1 MVSQEFKA
9 SVADKNL
16 LRTRIMLK
24 DSFVVDP
31 TLAQFDE
38 MLSYASGHLP
48 DLFTQFD
55 GEYLEND
62 ISKWNRD
69 VMNEELVR
77 LVTNFSKTRI
87 DHLKKVVSKVLET
100 EAAKIR
106 KKRTE
111 QSTRPLSS
119 SRSAS
124 PSINR
129 GVSPQAKE
137 ARQKA
142 LRVLQNEGGII
153 QDIMVE
159 VTSRRTWKATNVDD
173 MERAARE
180 ILKAAKVYKDN
191 RQEARH
197 GYNE

>member
-31 TLAQFDE
+31 TFSQLRE
-38 MLSYASGHLP
+38 MLAYAKQQLP
-48 DLFTQFD
+48 DLLMPFD
-55 GEYLEND
+55 GDILEED
-62 ISKWNRD
+62 SSKWNHE
-69 VMNEELVR
+69 VMNMELVQ
-77 LVTNFSKTRI
+77 LINNFSETRI
-87 DHLKKVVSKVLET
+87 NHLEKVVSKVLET

-159 VTSRRTWKATNVDD
+159 VSSRRTWKATNVDD

-180 ILKAAKVYKDN
+180 ILKAAKVYKD
-191 RQEARH
+191 
-197 GYNE
+197 

>member
-119 SRSAS
+119 SQRSAS
-124 PSINR
+124 KGI
-129 GVSPQAKE
+129 
-137 ARQKA
+137 
-142 LRVLQNEGGII
+142 EG
-153 QDIMVE
+153 
-159 VTSRRTWKATNVDD
+159 TPK
-173 MERAARE
+173 
-180 ILKAAKVYKDN
+180 
-191 RQEARH
+191 
-197 GYNE
+197 

>member
-119 SRSAS
+119 SQSAS

-159 VTSRRTWKATNVDD
+159 VSSRRTWKATNVDD

>member
-31 TLAQFDE
+31 TFVQLDE
-38 MLSYASGHLP
+38 MLSYARGHLP
-48 DLFTQFD
+48 DLFIPFD
-55 GEYLEND
+55 GECLEND
-62 ISKWNRD
+62 IAKWNRD

-77 LVTNFSKTRI
+77 LVTNFSEIRI
-87 DHLKKVVSKVLET
+87 NHLKKVVSKVLET

-106 KKRTE
+106 QKRIE
-111 QSTRPLSS
+111 QSTRPPSS
-119 SRSAS
+119 SQSTS
-124 PSINR
+124 SVNR
-129 GVSPQAKE
+129 GTSPQVRE
-137 ARQKA
+137 ARLKA

-159 VTSRRTWKATNVDD
+159 VSSRRTWKATNVDD

>member
-48 DLFTQFD
+48 DLFIPFD
-55 GEYLEND
+55 GECLEND
-62 ISKWNRD
+62 IAKWNRD

-77 LVTNFSKTRI
+77 LVTNFSEIRI
-87 DHLKKVVSKVLET
+87 NHLKKVVSKVLEP
-100 EAAKIR
+100 EIAKIR
-106 KKRTE
+106 RKRME
-111 QSTRPLSS
+111 QSTRPPVSS
-119 SRSAS
+119 QSSPPPVSRESS
-124 PSINR
+124 PLIREANR
-129 GVSPQAKE
+129 
-137 ARQKA
+137 RKA
-142 LRVLQNEGGII
+142 LRVLQSEGNKIEEILTKVKAQPG
-153 QDIMVE
+153 
-159 VTSRRTWKATNVDD
+159 WKAANVDD

-180 ILKAAKVYKDN
+180 ILKAAKVYKNN
-191 RQEARH
+191 R
-197 GYNE
+197 

>member
-87 DHLKKVVSKVLET
+87 DHLKKVVSKVL
-100 EAAKIR
+100 
-106 KKRTE
+106 
-111 QSTRPLSS
+111 
-119 SRSAS
+119 
-124 PSINR
+124 
-129 GVSPQAKE
+129 
-137 ARQKA
+137 
-142 LRVLQNEGGII
+142 
-153 QDIMVE
+153 
-159 VTSRRTWKATNVDD
+159 
-173 MERAARE
+173 
-180 ILKAAKVYKDN
+180 
-191 RQEARH
+191 
-197 GYNE
+197 

>member
-31 TLAQFDE
+31 TFVQLDE
-38 MLSYASGHLP
+38 MLSYARGHLP
-48 DLFTQFD
+48 DLFIPFD
-55 GEYLEND
+55 GECLEND
-62 ISKWNRD
+62 IAKWNRD

-77 LVTNFSKTRI
+77 LVTNFSEIRI
-87 DHLKKVVSKVLET
+87 NHLKKVVSKVLET

-106 KKRTE
+106 QKRIE
-111 QSTRPLSS
+111 PSTRPPPSS
-119 SRSAS
+119 QA
-124 PSINR
+124 PSSVNR
-129 GVSPQAKE
+129 GTSPKARE
-137 ARQKA
+137 ARLKA

-159 VTSRRTWKATNVDD
+159 VSSRRTWKATNVDD

>member
-31 TLAQFDE
+31 TFSQLRE
-38 MLSYASGHLP
+38 MLAYAKQQLP
-48 DLFTQFD
+48 DLLMPFD
-55 GEYLEND
+55 GDILEED
-62 ISKWNRD
+62 SSKWNHE
-69 VMNEELVR
+69 VMNMELVQ
-77 LVTNFSKTRI
+77 LINNFSETRI
-87 DHLKKVVSKVLET
+87 NHLEKVVSKVLET

-159 VTSRRTWKATNVDD
+159 VSSRRTWKATNVDD

>member
-77 LVTNFSKTRI
+77 LVTNFSEIRI
-87 DHLKKVVSKVLET
+87 NHLKKVVSKVLET

-106 KKRTE
+106 QKRTE

-119 SRSAS
+119 SRSVS

-159 VTSRRTWKATNVDD
+159 VSSRRTWKATNVDD

-180 ILKAAKVYKDN
+180 ILKAAKAYKNN
-191 RQEARH
+191 R
-197 GYNE
+197 

>member
-24 DSFVVDP
+24 ESFVVDP
-31 TLAQFDE
+31 TFVQLDE
-38 MLSYASGHLP
+38 MLSYARGHLP
-48 DLFTQFD
+48 DLFIPFD
-55 GEYLEND
+55 GECLEND
-62 ISKWNRD
+62 IAKWNRD

-77 LVTNFSKTRI
+77 LVTNFSEIRI
-87 DHLKKVVSKVLET
+87 NHLKKVVSKVLET

-106 KKRTE
+106 QKRIE
-111 QSTRPLSS
+111 QSTRPPSS
-119 SRSAS
+119 SQSTS
-124 PSINR
+124 SVNR
-129 GVSPQAKE
+129 GTSPQARE
-137 ARQKA
+137 ARLKA

-159 VTSRRTWKATNVDD
+159 VSSRRTWKATNVDD